1 MKKFLSKLLPL
12 VLIAIFST
20 VSFVH
25 ADLLEDKQIEL
36 RALQKKIEEQ
46 EAALSKIRNQ
56 KLTLNNQVNLLDQQ
70 AEAARLMLEKISAQ
84 IDEIGIEKTFI
95 NRDLVDLEEQ
105 TLDQKLILQR
115 ALRLSYI
122 KKQRGPLEVLLSSK
136 NLSELLSYLQYL
148 NQIQNHISSSIKN
161 MNELQK
167 DLAVKKSLL
176 QDKDIQLAEIKSDK
190 AVEERSL
197 QIQMDAKTKIMTGLK
212 MSEAEYQA
220 KLDASR
226 TEQQAVSNAIAA
238 LLKSTDKGQTYSGEL
253 KLNWPISSR
262 LITANFQD
270 PDYKRQFGIAHNGMD
285 VATPQGTPIKCPAE
299 GTVTNVKDGG
309 MGLSYIVV
317 THNSG
322 LSTVYMHISSFAVS
336 KGAYVA
342 AGQVLGYTGGT
353 PGTPGAG
360 WLTTGPHL
368 HLEVW
373 YQGTARNPLA
383 YLVG

>member
-1 MKKFLSKLLPL
+1 MKQFLNKILPL
-12 VLIAIFST
+12 VLVAMFSVANIA
-20 VSFVH
+20 H

-36 RALQKKIEEQ
+36 RNLQKKIEEQ
-46 EAALSKIRNQ
+46 EAALSKVRNQ

-70 AEAARLMLEKISAQ
+70 AETARLMLEKISAQ
-84 IDEIGIEKTFI
+84 IDEIGIEKTLI
-95 NRDLVDLEEQ
+95 NRDLVDLEEKA
-105 TLDQKLILQR
+105 LDQKLILQR
-115 ALRLSYI
+115 ALRLAYI
-122 KKQRGPLEVLLSSK
+122 KKQQGPLEVLLNTKS
-136 NLSELLSYLQYL
+136 LSALLSYLQYL
-148 NQIQNHISSSIKN
+148 DQIQNHITGSIKN

-176 QDKDIQLAEIKSDK
+176 QDKDIYLAEIKSEK
-190 AVEERSL
+190 AVEEQSL
-197 QIQMDAKTKIMTGLK
+197 QIQLDAKDKILKGLK
-212 MSEAEYQA
+212 MSEAEYQV

-226 TEQQAVSNAIAA
+226 DEQQAVSNAIAA

-270 PDYKRQFGIAHNGMD
+270 PDYKRRFGIAHNGMD
-285 VATPQGTPIKCPAE
+285 IATPQGTPIKSPAE

-317 THNSG
+317 THNNG
-322 LSTVYMHISSFAVS
+322 LSTAYLHVSSFAVS

-373 YQGTARNPLA
+373 YQGTARNPIL
-383 YLVG
+383 YLN